1 MARYRFCS
9 FYFAADALWKTLDF
23 PGESAILIA
32 WCEASLK
39 MRRIGRSP
47 PGWAGILCFNI
58 RTGGCILGNQTRME
72 YLNYSSVPFEL
83 YLALFGAAFIA
94 IVGGGAL
101 LRWPFHRRETGGY
114 LLAGGLG
121 SLVGFII
128 ATAPFI
134 YVTAQHYLTRWFT
147 GYYHSEWPPFWWP
160 SWMPW
165 VGPFYGFAIGSVFGF
180 AGGCYVF
187 YRRHRRLPQQT

>member
-72 YLNYSSVPFEL
+72 YLNSSVPFEL

-94 IVGGGAL
+94 IVGGNKSGKDRGSFL
-101 LRWPFHRRETGGY
+101 LI
-114 LLAGGLG
+114 L
-121 SLVGFII
+121 
-128 ATAPFI
+128 
-134 YVTAQHYLTRWFT
+134 
-147 GYYHSEWPPFWWP
+147 SE
-160 SWMPW
+160 
-165 VGPFYGFAIGSVFGF
+165 
-180 AGGCYVF
+180 
-187 YRRHRRLPQQT
+187 